1 MIEEY
6 RLPDGRTVKETL
18 LAMQA
23 DSNKEFAARLNP
35 GIENVLGLRIPQLR
49 KLAKIIARHQ
59 CEQYLSAPGDFYME
73 ERMLHGMVLGEIDMD
88 DIDGYLQRVAVF
100 VRSINSW
107 SVCDTFDFKGK
118 RRLVERYPSLIR
130 QWLLQW
136 LDSDRE
142 YEVRFAV
149 VMFMKYFIGQGNPSE
164 VALVA
169 DYREYKP
176 EVHAGEQEVAQA
188 HADNQGNRVLHEIPQ
203 QLLPFSGMC
212 GVGCGHYANCMSG
225 FPRCKDT
232 YKSRAKPNL
241 FGLCR
246 AGVSKTK
253 SKIIKNRC
261 LSP

>member
-149 VMFMKYFIGQGNPSE
+149 VMFMKYFIGQGNPSDF
-164 VALVA
+164 L
-169 DYREYKP
+169 
-176 EVHAGEQEVAQA
+176 
-188 HADNQGNRVLHEIPQ
+188 
-203 QLLPFSGMC
+203 QLM
-212 GVGCGHYANCMSG
+212 
-225 FPRCKDT
+225 
-232 YKSRAKPNL
+232 
-241 FGLCR
+241 
-246 AGVSKTK
+246 AGVKHRGYYVSMAVAWGISICYVKYRDITLEYLASCNLDDFTYNK
-253 SKIIKNRC
+253 SVQKMIESFRVSREDKEMLR
-261 LSP
+261 SMKR

>member
-142 YEVRFAV
+142 YGVRFAV
-149 VMFMKYFIGQGNPSE
+149 VMFMKYFIGQGNPSDF
-164 VALVA
+164 L
-169 DYREYKP
+169 
-176 EVHAGEQEVAQA
+176 
-188 HADNQGNRVLHEIPQ
+188 
-203 QLLPFSGMC
+203 QLM
-212 GVGCGHYANCMSG
+212 
-225 FPRCKDT
+225 
-232 YKSRAKPNL
+232 
-241 FGLCR
+241 
-246 AGVSKTK
+246 AGVKHRGYYVSMAVAWGIATAMAKYPDDTIAWLAGNPVDRPTMKRAIQK
-253 SKIIKNRC
+253 SLESFRISAEHKAILRTYR
-261 LSP
+261 